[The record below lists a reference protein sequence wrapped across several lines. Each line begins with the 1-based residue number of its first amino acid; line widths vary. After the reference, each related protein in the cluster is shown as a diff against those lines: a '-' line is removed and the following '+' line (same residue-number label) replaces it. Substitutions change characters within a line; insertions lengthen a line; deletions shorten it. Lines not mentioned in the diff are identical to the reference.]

1 MPGPFTKLTPMLEQ
15 YFEIKRQ
22 VPDAILFYRL
32 GDFYEMFFEDAEK
45 AAPLLDLVLTARNK
59 GQEYETPM
67 CGVPY
72 HAADGYIAKLIRSG
86 LRVAICEQTG
96 DAAEAKEAKGLVRRE
111 IVRIVTPGT
120 ATESSIVD
128 RECCY
133 LVSLVPAA
141 DTVGA
146 AYLDVSTGDFFV
158 TAYSSLTDPRLYDD
172 LARFGPREAIVPK
185 ETQANGV
192 LSIPI
197 TQLEPSMF
205 EERASHDYLTRH
217 FGTQSLRGF
226 GLEDGDA
233 RISAAGGALRYASA
247 SHKRTLEHVRALRVD
262 NDADYLQ
269 LDAATLA
276 NLEVCESRDAARPR
290 ATLWSVVNA
299 TRSAMGTRTLRR
311 WLTRP
316 LKSASA
322 IFDRHDAVDE
332 LTRSRAILEQ
342 MTARLQRIADLERV
356 ASRITLRTATPREC
370 LTLVD
375 SLLATGELREV
386 MVPLQGPLLSAL
398 RTRCSLLVA
407 CGPGAMPQTTSNQ
420 QPTTLSEVISLVAKT
435 IHPNPAMNVRDG
447 GVIADGVDRDLDGLR
462 NIARDSKTIL
472 LEIEMREKARTGIS
486 SLKIRFNSVFG
497 YYIEVSKSNMGKV
510 PPDYI
515 RKQTLANAER
525 YITPDLKEL
534 EEKIVGAEDRA
545 VAIEL
550 RLYDELLASISRV
563 SPAILTAAQGVG
575 EVDALASLATIA
587 VRNRYVRPQLS
598 EQAELCIEDGR
609 HPVIEQITSE
619 RFIPNHTDVRREE
632 NGIQIITGPNM
643 GGKSTYLRQVALIV
657 LLNQAGSFVPA
668 SKARLGICDR
678 IFTRVG
684 ASDQL
689 ARGES
694 TFMVEMHETANI
706 LNNATDR
713 SLIILDEVGRG
724 TSTFDGLSLAWAI
737 IEYLHDNPTRSGITL
752 FATHYHEVTDLAKTK
767 PRVAN
772 FNVAVKEWNE
782 QIIFLRKVVEGAADK
797 SYGIQVAKL
806 AGIPHSIIGRAREI
820 LETLERKER
829 DVVEETRPRGPG
841 TRQLGLFS
849 TREQGIVDAV
859 REVDLDT
866 LSPREAL
873 NVLYELKQKL
883 LD

>member
-1 MPGPFTKLTPMLEQ
+1 MSSRPPITKLTPMLEQ

-72 HAADGYIAKLIRSG
+72 HSADGYIAKLIRHG
-86 LRVAICEQTG
+86 LRVAICEQ
-96 DAAEAKEAKGLVRRE
+96 AEEASQAKGLVRRE

-120 ATESSIVD
+120 ATESSIVE
-128 RECCY
+128 RESCY
-133 LVSLVPAA
+133 LLALVP
-141 DTVGA
+141 DSEQVGA

-158 TAYSSLTDPRLYDD
+158 TTYRSLTDARLYDD
-172 LARFGPREAIVPK
+172 LARFAPREAIVPRA
-185 ETQANGV
+185 EGDLARTGTAEGGRLHITIPVTQV
-192 LSIPI
+192 
-197 TQLEPSMF
+197 EPSLF
-205 EERASHDYLTRH
+205 ETRGSHDYLAKH
-217 FGTQSLRGF
+217 FGTQSLRGY

-233 RISAAGGALRYASA
+233 RIGAAGGALRYASA
-247 SHKRTLEHVRALRVD
+247 SHKKTLDHVRALRVD
-262 NDADYLQ
+262 NDSDFLQ

-276 NLEVCESRDAARPR
+276 NLEVVESRDAARPR
-290 ATLWSVVNA
+290 ATLWGILNA

-316 LKSASA
+316 LTSREA

-342 MTARLQRIADLERV
+342 MTARLQKIADLERV
-356 ASRITLRTATPREC
+356 TSRVTLRTATPREC
-370 LTLVD
+370 LTLAD
-375 SLLATGELREV
+375 SLLMVEELREV
-386 MVPLQGPLLSAL
+386 MAPLQGPLLASL
-398 RTRCSLLVA
+398 RDGLEAPDLRGVVELIA
-407 CGPGAMPQTTSNQ
+407 R
-420 QPTTLSEVISLVAKT
+420 T
-435 IHPNPAMNVRDG
+435 IAPNPSIAIRDG
-447 GVIADGVDRDLDGLR
+447 NVIADGVDPALDELR
-462 NIARDSKTIL
+462 AIARDSKTIL
-472 LEIEMREKARTGIS
+472 LEIEARERERTGIS
-486 SLKIRFNSVFG
+486 SLKIRYNSVFG
-497 YYIEVSKSNMGKV
+497 YYIEISKSNLAKA
-510 PPDYI
+510 PADYI

-525 YITPDLKEL
+525 FITPDLKEL
-534 EEKIVGAEDRA
+534 EDKIVGAEEKSI
-545 VAIEL
+545 AIEL
-550 RLYDELLASISRV
+550 RLYDELLGAIAAV
-563 SPAILTAAQGVG
+563 SAAILAAAKAVG
-575 EVDALASLATIA
+575 EIDAISALATVA
-587 VRNRYVRPQLS
+587 VRNRYVRPVLS
-598 EQAELCIEDGR
+598 DIAEICIEDGR
-609 HPVIEQITSE
+609 HPVIEQINPE
-619 RFIPNHTDVRREE
+619 RFIPNHTTITREE
-632 NGIQIITGPNM
+632 NGIQVITGPNM

-668 SKARLGICDR
+668 AKARLGIFDR

-724 TSTFDGLSLAWAI
+724 TATFDGLSLAWAI
-737 IEYLHDNPTRSGITL
+737 IEYLHDNPARSGITL

-772 FNVAVKEWNE
+772 FNVAVKEWND

-806 AGIPHSIIGRAREI
+806 AGIPQSVIERAREI
-820 LETLERKER
+820 LDTLERKER
-829 DVVEETRPRGPG
+829 DLVEETRRKGPP
-841 TRQLGLFS
+841 TRQLGLFNS
-849 TREQGIVDAV
+849 KEQSVVEALRAIDV
-859 REVDLDT
+859 DT
-866 LSPREAL
+866 LSPRDAL
-873 NVLYELKQKL
+873 NALYELKQKL
-883 LD
+883 Q